1 MKKFYKLLRLLIENC
16 LKELNLKILLKE
28 DYLNINI
35 QTLKKSFTENLYSNT
50 SVSIESLLNH
60 FSKNYK
66 NSYGQLMQDLFVDY
80 ILNKDN
86 GFFVEVGACDGL
98 VHSNTFWLEKNRNW
112 NGILCEPAKFWHEKL
127 LKNRPNC
134 IIEKK
139 PIFIE
144 SQKFVNFCLEK
155 GGRSYIENNNKKKR
169 ENVFSLESI
178 SLNQLFLKHSVDR
191 IDYLSIDTEGSEF
204 DILNNLDFTKF
215 KPSII
220 TIEHAYDKLKR
231 KKIFYLLKNNNYSRV
246 FKSITRFDDW
256 YINNNLF
263 NK

>member
-1 MKKFYKLLRLLIENC
+1 MKKFYKLLRSLIKNC
-16 LKELNLKILLKE
+16 LKKLNLKILLKE

-112 NGILCEPAKFWHEKL
+112 NGILCDQRNFGM
-127 LKNRPNC
+127 KN
-134 IIEKK
+134 
-139 PIFIE
+139 
-144 SQKFVNFCLEK
+144 
-155 GGRSYIENNNKKKR
+155 Y
-169 ENVFSLESI
+169 
-178 SLNQLFLKHSVDR
+178 
-191 IDYLSIDTEGSEF
+191 
-204 DILNNLDFTKF
+204 
-215 KPSII
+215 
-220 TIEHAYDKLKR
+220 
-231 KKIFYLLKNNNYSRV
+231 
-246 FKSITRFDDW
+246 
-256 YINNNLF
+256 
-263 NK
+263 